1 MLHLIKAMIEEN
13 NLALL
18 AAGTLLDQDV
28 AGMGVT
34 MNKTVDKDHFTVQLP
49 QILRDL

>member
-1 MLHLIKAMIEEN
+1 MIKEN

-18 AAGTLLDQDV
+18 AGGTLLDQNI

-34 MNKTVDKDHFTVQLP
+34 MNKTVDKDHFTV
-49 QILRDL
+49 